1 MMDWVAYGPM
11 LTAIGFLV
19 AQVIALIVGWVRMKD
34 QANDAKE
41 EAAEAKKIALEA
53 HATLAVTNAE
63 FARYREQVARDY
75 VTRDTIREVEHRVVH
90 AARETETRLSQQI
103 QHVIERIDRAFGRQ
117 TQS

>member
-1 MMDWVAYGPM
+1 MDWVAYGPM

-41 EAAEAKKIALEA
+41 EAADAKKIALEA

-103 QHVIERIDRAFGRQ
+103 QHVIKRIDRAFGRQ